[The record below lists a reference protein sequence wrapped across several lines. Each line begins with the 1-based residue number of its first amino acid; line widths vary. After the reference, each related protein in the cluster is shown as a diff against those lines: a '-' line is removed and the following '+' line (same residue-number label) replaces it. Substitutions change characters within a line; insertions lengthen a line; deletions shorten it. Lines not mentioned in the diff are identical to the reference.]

1 MLRPHALTSLE
12 RNWINHPEMFHLQEL
27 IRGCLRDGVAP
38 FFPGGYLIGNYAISG
53 NGLYQKN
60 YHHFAKFNG
69 NLIGIAH
76 FWTDLWPHQADVPI
90 GFGVTARRNGCMVK
104 DSQRITKRLNGWK
117 NTIEYIYIAMLDPHY
132 RNIKL
137 ARSPIK
143 FPLNHH
149 ELVPLCLKDP

>member
-1 MLRPHALTSLE
+1 MMLRPHALTSLE

-38 FFPGGYLIGNYAISG
+38 FFPGAYLIGNYAISG
-53 NGLYQKN
+53 NGLYQGT

-90 GFGVTARRNGCMVK
+90 GFGVTARRNGCMVE
-104 DSQRITKRLNGWK
+104 DSQRITKRLNG
-117 NTIEYIYIAMLDPHY
+117 
-132 RNIKL
+132 
-137 ARSPIK
+137 
-143 FPLNHH
+143 
-149 ELVPLCLKDP
+149 